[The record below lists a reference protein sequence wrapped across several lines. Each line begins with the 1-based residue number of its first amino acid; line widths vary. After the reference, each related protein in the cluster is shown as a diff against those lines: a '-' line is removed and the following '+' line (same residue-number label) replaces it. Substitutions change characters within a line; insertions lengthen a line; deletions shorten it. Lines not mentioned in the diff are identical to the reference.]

1 MDENMIKDAVLNAVK
16 DTYKIS
22 LDGIDLNTTYEK
34 LGNHSSKLIKVAM
47 YISENLDLE
56 EDVEFTDL
64 ADHETLGETVEMLT
78 KKLL

>member
-1 MDENMIKDAVLNAVK
+1 
-16 DTYKIS
+16 
-22 LDGIDLNTTYEK
+22 
-34 LGNHSSKLIKVAM
+34 M